1 MTAPIFKL
9 LNASN
14 ELKPYLETKHPK
26 VVLRAYEFG
35 LAPDSPRKP
44 YLVWQDISGIP
55 QNHIDC
61 PALTDHLTIQI
72 DIYADESDDL
82 LVIKNIVRRALELDN
97 ACTVTDLRGNSREP
111 DTKLYVTGFD
121 SNWFVDR

>member
-9 LNASN
+9 LNASE

-35 LAPDSPRKP
+35 LAPDKVKTP

-61 PALTDHLTIQI
+61 PAVVDHLTIQI
-72 DIYADESDDL
+72 DIYTTDPMQLSL
-82 LVIKNIVRRALELDN
+82 IKEAVRKALELDN
-97 ACTVTDLRGNSREP
+97 SCTVTSLRGNEREP
-111 DTKLYVTGFD
+111 ETKLYRTGFD

>member
-9 LNASN
+9 LNASE

-35 LAPDSPRKP
+35 LAPDNVKKP
-44 YLVWQDISGIP
+44 YLVWQDISGDP
-55 QNHIDC
+55 QNHLDC
-61 PALTDHLTIQI
+61 PANTDHVTIQI
-72 DIYADESDDL
+72 DIYT
-82 LVIKNIVRRALELDN
+82 LVPDQLRLIREAARKALELDN
-97 ACTVTDLRGNSREP
+97 SCTVTSLRGNEREP
-111 DTKLYVTGFD
+111 VTKLYRTGFD